1 MDLAINVAVPQHKA
15 NLSRLLA
22 RGQSGEV
29 IEVTSHR
36 EPITH
41 IVGVPE
47 PTGVPLDSLRS
58 SGALSWNGKKPVFE
72 EPLALTDTG
81 KSPSSLILED
91 RR

>member
-1 MDLAINVAVPQHKA
+1 MNVAVHQLKA

-22 RGQSGEV
+22 RAQSGEV

-36 EPITH
+36 KPIAR

-47 PTGVPLDSLRS
+47 QTGALRS
-58 SGALSWNGKKPVFE
+58 SGALSWNGKKPVLE
-72 EPLALTDTG
+72 EPLALTDAG
-81 KSPSSLILED
+81 KSISSLILED

>member
-1 MDLAINVAVPQHKA
+1 MNVAVHQLKA

-22 RGQSGEV
+22 RAQSGEV

-36 EPITH
+36 KPIAR

-47 PTGVPLDSLRS
+47 PTGAPLDSLRS
-58 SGALSWNGKKPVFE
+58 SGALSWNGKKPVLE
-72 EPLALTDTG
+72 EPLTLTGAG
-81 KSPSSLILED
+81 KSISSLILED